1 MDKEFK
7 LIKGTKEIRE
17 IKKNNQIIIIKE
29 IKMLMEEDIGI
40 IEVDLMLMMDKIIKN
55 IELK

>member
-1 MDKEFK
+1 MEKEFK
-7 LIKGTKEIRE
+7 LIKGTREIRE
-17 IKKNNQIIIIKE
+17 IKKNNQIIIIKV